1 MARGLRHRFTR
12 HRHPAYALGV
22 IEAGVG
28 GNQCNGI
35 TYYNPPGSIVAMNP
49 GQAHTGVFPRI
60 SVFSLRKPLWELRMT
75 LGAGKEDPLARTHK
89 IAIFMDGSMAP
100 GIRHP

>member
-1 MARGLRHRFTR
+1 
-12 HRHPAYALGV
+12 
-22 IEAGVG
+22 
-28 GNQCNGI
+28 
-35 TYYNPPGSIVAMNP
+35 MNP